1 MTTLFE
7 AAKKEQAKK
16 SPAYT
21 RTENGALTLASSGTK
36 VLDLF
41 ARGAAMRHSTEAEI
55 EKLFSDAYK
64 ESKILAVT
72 LLFYIRDVLHGQG
85 ERRFFRVGLRW
96 LATKNAK
103 LVSLLLPII
112 PEYGRWDD
120 LFVLKG
126 IANKGE
132 SLYQKVLQ
140 QVATQLM
147 ADAAKVR
154 TEGKDASISLAAK
167 WVPSEKSKL
176 SDVAFDLMRVMDV
189 TPRQYRKLVS
199 YLRGHLKIVE
209 QFMCRKAFDEI
220 RYESVPSRAAMLYRK
235 AFKKQ
240 DGTRYLKYLEQVK
253 SGAKTI
259 KAATLFP
266 YEIVSR
272 LRNMYTTDDTLE
284 LQWKALP
291 KYPAKGLAVV
301 DGSGSMY
308 SNYMGGSNSVIPI
321 DVALSLGLY
330 LAENNTGIWKDKL
343 ITFSENPK
351 FIELPKTAK
360 TLKDK
365 IEYVKKYDEVANTN
379 IQKVFEMILA
389 LAQKHNL
396 PESEMPEILYIVSD
410 MEFDYCVTMGES
422 RYERSFGETNLE
434 AITRKYEA
442 AGYQRP
448 KIVFWNVQSRTAQ
461 SPAAYD
467 ERGVALFSGCSPS
480 LFKTALD
487 GELNPIKAMLTTIDV
502 PRYHPIMEL
511 VAGA

>member
-1 MTTLFE
+1 MTTLFQ
-7 AAKKEQAKK
+7 AAQKEQAKK

-55 EKLFSDAYK
+55 EKLFSEAYK
-64 ESKILAVT
+64 EDKILAVT

-96 LATKNAK
+96 LANKNAK

-140 QVATQLM
+140 QYATQLM
-147 ADAAKVR
+147 ADAAKCR
-154 TEGKDASISLAAK
+154 LEGESTSISLAAK
-167 WVPSEKSKL
+167 WAPSEKSKL
-176 SDVAFDLMRVMDV
+176 KDVAFDLMRTMGVSA
-189 TPRQYRKLVS
+189 RQYRKLLS
-199 YLRGHLKIVE
+199 FLREHLQIVE
-209 QFMCRKAFDEI
+209 RFMCAKDFSEI

-240 DGTRYLKYLEQVK
+240 DGARYLKYLEQVE
-253 SGAKTI
+253 SGAKNI
-259 KAATLFP
+259 KAGTLFP

-272 LRNMYTTDDTLE
+272 LRNMSGTDTTLE

-291 KYPAKGLAVV
+291 EYPAKGLAVV

-321 DVALSLGLY
+321 DVALSIGLY
-330 LAENNTGIWKDKL
+330 LAEHNQGIWEGKL

-351 FIELPKTAK
+351 FIELPKSAK

-365 IEYVKKYDEVANTN
+365 IQYVKKYDEIANTN
-379 IQKVFEMILA
+379 IQKVFDMILA

-396 PESEMPEILYIVSD
+396 PESEMPEILYIISD
-410 MEFDYCVTMGES
+410 MEFDSCVSTSSG
-422 RYERSFGETNLE
+422 YGRSFDETNLE
-434 AITRKYEA
+434 AMTRKYEA
-442 AGYQRP
+442 AGYKRP
-448 KIVFWNVQSRTAQ
+448 KIVFWNVQSRNAQ
-461 SPAAYD
+461 SPAAFD

-480 LFKTALD
+480 LFKTALE
-487 GELNPIKAMLTTIDV
+487 GELNPVKAMLTTIDV

-511 VAGA
+511 VASV